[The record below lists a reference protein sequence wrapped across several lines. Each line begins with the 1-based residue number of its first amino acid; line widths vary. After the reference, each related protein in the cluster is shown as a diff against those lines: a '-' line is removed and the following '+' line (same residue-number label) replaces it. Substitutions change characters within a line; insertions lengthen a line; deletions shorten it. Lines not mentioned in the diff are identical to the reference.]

1 MKILDSLGLA
11 KDKLNDIYYRNFEKL
26 TGHTFVK

>member
-1 MKILDSLGLA
+1 MP

-26 TGHTFVK
+26 VGRTFVK